1 MTRPETLQ
9 GKLEKMEIL
18 VDALLEERRGL
29 KEDLRRI
36 ETRMKRLGE
45 ESTPTQGGEEFMKSL
60 DDLRRKLAESEA
72 VNQKLLRERGMVK
85 DRLSQLLGRL
95 DLIEAKLLDQRSS
108 TGQ

>member
-1 MTRPETLQ
+1 MTRTETLQ

-29 KEDLRRI
+29 REDLRRI
-36 ETRMKRLGE
+36 ENRMKKLGE
-45 ESTPTQGGEEFMKSL
+45 ETVATQGGEEFLKSL

-108 TGQ
+108 AGQ